1 MQALPQGATSA
12 MKTAIMNQLLAVG
25 VIPIVR
31 VNDADLALR
40 IADALLEG
48 GAGTIEITATVPG
61 APRVIESLTK
71 RFPDLLVGAGT
82 ILEETDARK
91 AIDAGARYLV
101 TVAMLPAVIKTAHRY
116 GLPAL
121 PGVFTP
127 TEAVAALEA
136 GADALKL
143 FPASAVG
150 PAYLKAL
157 RAPLPQAV
165 WCPVGGVELENLGQW
180 VTAGASLV
188 GVGSPLL
195 QDVARTRD
203 FAALARR
210 MRAWVDEW
218 RRVQAE
224 RSA

>member
-1 MQALPQGATSA
+1 
-12 MKTAIMNQLLAVG
+12 MKTAIMNRLLEVG

-31 VNDADLALR
+31 VDSANMALR
-40 IADALLEG
+40 IAEALLEG
-48 GAGTIEITATVPG
+48 GAGTVEITATVPG
-61 APRVIESLTK
+61 APRVIESLGQ
-71 RFPDLLVGAGT
+71 RFPELLVGAGT
-82 ILEETDARK
+82 VLDEATARA
-91 AIDAGARYLV
+91 AIDAGARYV
-101 TVAMLPAVIKTAHRY
+101 ISVGTLPAMIRTAHRY
-116 GLPAL
+116 GVPAL
-121 PGVFTP
+121 PGILTP

-165 WCPVGGVELENLGQW
+165 WCPTGGVNLENLGEW
-180 VTAGASLV
+180 VAAGASLV

-203 FAALARR
+203 FAALAHRTR
-210 MRAWVDEW
+210 TWMDEW
-218 RRVQAE
+218 RRLRSE
-224 RSA
+224 RPAP